1 MPSRLAH
8 CIRCGLDEYLVA
20 VGVIL
25 RCEGS
30 FPPFFN
36 PGVLVEFVGRVGEF
50 LHEFFAGIRREDA
63 QGVP

>member
-1 MPSRLAH
+1 MR
-8 CIRCGLDEYLVA
+8 DE
-20 VGVIL
+20 G
-25 RCEGS
+25 R
-30 FPPFFN
+30 FPTFFN